1 MIELTILA
9 AEIKALREM
18 TVSELRD
25 RYREV
30 FGEESR
36 SNHKDWLWKRVAWR
50 IQELAEGGLSER
62 AVQRAKELANEA
74 DVRVRPPRD
83 AFSDSEA
90 EGADVAQTSRATV
103 RRVRD
108 RRLPIPGTVLTRK
121 YNGQQIAVRVLAR
134 GFEYD
139 SQRYRSLSAIAR
151 EVTGSHWNGYL
162 FFGLTGNGK

>member
-1 MIELTILA
+1 MTTLA
-9 AEIKALREM
+9 SEIKTLQEM

-36 SNHKDWLWKRVAWR
+36 SNHKDWLWKRIAWR

-90 EGADVAQTSRATV
+90 EDADVAETSRAAV

-108 RRLPIPGTVLTRK
+108 RRLPIPGTVLTRE
-121 YNGQQIAVRVLAR
+121 YNGARIAVRVLAR

-139 SQRYRSLSAIAR
+139 SRTYRSLSAIAR